1 MEVEGHGKRPPQS
14 VLVEV
19 TAAEVALCHEF
30 AVRCSRLRGY
40 SGNGGWRGGLVGA
53 MRMFGGASVAGAE
66 AGIVVGKVGELALCK
81 YFGVSIDLALKD
93 RGDGGKD
100 LPLPA
105 GSVQVKT
112 STKPYLTKLVRSPC
126 EECDWFAF
134 ATWCGTT
141 PQVIVDGYIHRSSVI
156 RIPPTPARRGHWM
169 NHEVPVSC
177 LLPISSLARIRP
189 IREVL

>member
-1 MEVEGHGKRPPQS
+1 
-14 VLVEV
+14 
-19 TAAEVALCHEF
+19 
-30 AVRCSRLRGY
+30 
-40 SGNGGWRGGLVGA
+40 
-53 MRMFGGASVAGAE
+53 MFGGASVAGAE